1 MRQPFTSSSN
11 TTNKNRTPTMKT
23 ILLLTAIMFTAAAR
37 ADEQV
42 ISTFSWKEL
51 AEAGKLTSGTLTGAP
66 DNALEVK
73 NRGPSMMS
81 ATVLTIVQ
89 PKITTDFYAVTGEV
103 RYDNVDGDGFLEM
116 RSHFGETAAYFSRTL
131 GVSGPM
137 AKLTG
142 TSDWRAFTLP
152 FNAKGASS
160 RPSKLVVNVQLPGKG
175 SVFLRNLKLVQS
187 TSFDGAAT
195 PTGGAWSDRTAGIV
209 GGVAGALI
217 GCLGAL
223 IEWLAVRGKA
233 QRFVV
238 NAMRVLIGAGVAFA
252 LGGLAGVALRQPYG
266 VCYVLLLLGVLV
278 VVIFPFRL
286 RRYQDRYREFELRRM
301 TSMDAT
307 AR

>member
-1 MRQPFTSSSN
+1 
-11 TTNKNRTPTMKT
+11 MKT
-23 ILLLTAIMFTAAAR
+23 ILLLLLTAIIFTAAAR

-73 NRGPSMMS
+73 NRGPGAMS

-103 RYDNVDGDGFLEM
+103 RYDNVEGDGFLEM
-116 RSHFGETAAYFSRTL
+116 WSHFGETAAYFSRTL
-131 GVSGPM
+131 GLAGPM

-160 RPSKLVVNVQLPGKG
+160 RPSKLVVNVKLPGKG

-195 PTGGAWSDRTAGIV
+195 QIGSGWSYQTAGIV
-209 GGVAGALI
+209 GGVGGALI

-223 IEWLAVRGKA
+223 IEWLAARGKA

-238 NAMRVLIGAGVAFA
+238 NAVRVLIGAGVAFA
-252 LGGLAGVALRQPYG
+252 LGGLAAVALRQPYG
-266 VCYVLLLLGVLV
+266 VWYALLLLGVLM

>member
-1 MRQPFTSSSN
+1 
-11 TTNKNRTPTMKT
+11 MKT
-23 ILLLTAIMFTAAAR
+23 ILLLLTAIIFTATAR
-37 ADEQV
+37 ADDQV

-51 AEAGKLTSGTLTGAP
+51 ADAGKLTAGTLTGAP
-66 DNALEVK
+66 DNALKVE
-73 NRGPSMMS
+73 NPGPGAMS
-81 ATVLTIVQ
+81 VTVLTIVQ
-89 PKITTDFYAVTGEV
+89 PKITTDFYAVSGEV
-103 RYDNVDGDGFLEM
+103 RYDNVEGDGFLEM
-116 RSHFGETAAYFSRTL
+116 WSHFGATAAYFSRTL
-131 GVSGPM
+131 GITAPM

-142 TSDWRAFTLP
+142 TSNWRAFTLP

-160 RPSKLVVNVQLPGKG
+160 RPSKLVVNVYLPGKG

-187 TSFDGAAT
+187 TAAT
-195 PTGGAWSDRTAGIV
+195 QSGAGWSGRTAGIV
-209 GGVAGALI
+209 GGVGGVLI

-238 NAMRVLIGAGVAFA
+238 NAVRVLIGVGVASA
-252 LGGLAGVALRQPYG
+252 LGGLAAVVLRQPYAVWYALLLIG
-266 VCYVLLLLGVLV
+266 VLL

-301 TSMDAT
+301 ASMDAT

>member
-1 MRQPFTSSSN
+1 
-11 TTNKNRTPTMKT
+11 MKT
-23 ILLLTAIMFTAAAR
+23 ILLLLAAIIFTAAAR

-42 ISTFSWKEL
+42 IATFSWKEL
-51 AEAGKLTSGTLTGAP
+51 ADAGKLTAGTLTGAP
-66 DNALEVK
+66 DNALK
-73 NRGPSMMS
+73 LDNRGPGAMS
-81 ATVLTIVQ
+81 ATVLTIAQ

-103 RYDNVDGDGFLEM
+103 RYDNVEGDGFLEM
-116 RSHFGETAAYFSRTL
+116 WSHFGETAAYFSRTL
-131 GVSGPM
+131 GMSGPM

-142 TSDWRAFTLP
+142 TSDWRTFALP

-187 TSFDGAAT
+187 TSFAAASHIDGEWSGRTAAI
-195 PTGGAWSDRTAGIV
+195 GGAI
-209 GGVAGALI
+209 GGVFI

-238 NAMRVLIGAGVAFA
+238 NAVRVLIGVGVASA
-252 LGGLAGVALRQPYG
+252 LGGLAAVALRQPYG
-266 VCYVLLLLGVLV
+266 VWYALLLIGVLL

-301 TSMDAT
+301 ASMDAT

>member
-1 MRQPFTSSSN
+1 
-11 TTNKNRTPTMKT
+11 MKT
-23 ILLLTAIMFTAAAR
+23 ILLLLLTAIISTTAAR

-42 ISTFSWKEL
+42 ISTFSWKEEL
-51 AEAGKLTSGTLTGAP
+51 ADAGKLTVGTLTGAP
-66 DNALEVK
+66 DNALKVE
-73 NRGPSMMS
+73 NRGPGAMS

-103 RYDNVDGDGFLEM
+103 RYDNVEGDGFLEM
-116 RSHFGETAAYFSRTL
+116 WSPFGETAAYFSRTL
-131 GVSGPM
+131 GVAGPV

-160 RPSKLVVNVQLPGKG
+160 RPSKLMLNVQLPGKG
-175 SVFLRNLKLVQS
+175 GVFLRNLKLVQS

-195 PTGGAWSDRTAGIV
+195 QTGSGWSYQTAGIV
-209 GGVAGALI
+209 GGALI
-217 GCLGAL
+217 GGLGAL
-223 IEWLAVRGKA
+223 IEWLAARGKA

-238 NAMRVLIGAGVAFA
+238 NAVRVLIGVGVAFA
-252 LGGLAGVALRQPYG
+252 LGGLAAVALRQPYG
-266 VCYVLLLLGVLV
+266 VWYALLLLGVLV

-286 RRYQDRYREFELRRM
+286 RSYQDRYREFELRRM

-307 AR
+307 RTMSRSHAWGKS

>member
-1 MRQPFTSSSN
+1 
-11 TTNKNRTPTMKT
+11 MKT
-23 ILLLTAIMFTAAAR
+23 TLLLLTAIIFTAAAR

-51 AEAGKLTSGTLTGAP
+51 ADAGKLTAGTITGAP
-66 DNALEVK
+66 DNALKVE
-73 NRGPSMMS
+73 NPGPRAMS

-89 PKITTDFYAVTGEV
+89 PKITTDFYAVTGDM
-103 RYDNVDGDGFLEM
+103 RYDNVEGDGFLEM
-116 RSHFGETAAYFSRTL
+116 WSHFGETAAYFSRTL
-131 GVSGPM
+131 GITGPM

-142 TSDWRAFTLP
+142 TSDWRTFTLP

-160 RPSKLVVNVQLPGKG
+160 RPSKLVVNVQLPAKG

-187 TSFDGAAT
+187 TGFGGAAT
-195 PTGGAWSDRTAGIV
+195 QTGGSWSDRTAGII
-209 GGVAGALI
+209 GGVGGALI

-238 NAMRVLIGAGVAFA
+238 NAVRVLIGAGVAFL
-252 LGGLAGVALRQPYG
+252 LGGLVAVALRQPYELW
-266 VCYVLLLLGVLV
+266 YALLLLGVLV

-286 RRYQDRYREFELRRM
+286 RRYQNRYREFELRRM

>member
-1 MRQPFTSSSN
+1 
-11 TTNKNRTPTMKT
+11 MKT
-23 ILLLTAIMFTAAAR
+23 ILLLLTAIIFTATAR
-37 ADEQV
+37 ADDQV

-51 AEAGKLTSGTLTGAP
+51 ADAGKLTAGTLTGAP
-66 DNALEVK
+66 DNALKVG
-73 NRGPSMMS
+73 NPGPGAMS
-81 ATVLTIVQ
+81 VTVLTIVQ
-89 PKITTDFYAVTGEV
+89 PKITTDFYAVSGEV
-103 RYDNVDGDGFLEM
+103 RYDNVEGDGFLEM
-116 RSHFGETAAYFSRTL
+116 WSHFGETAAYFSRTL
-131 GVSGPM
+131 GITGPM

-142 TSDWRAFTLP
+142 TSNWRAFTLP

-160 RPSKLVVNVQLPGKG
+160 RPSKLVVNVYLPGKG

-187 TSFDGAAT
+187 TAAT
-195 PTGGAWSDRTAGIV
+195 YTGGGWSGRTAGVV
-209 GGVAGALI
+209 GGVGGVLI

-238 NAMRVLIGAGVAFA
+238 NAVRALIGVGVASA
-252 LGGLAGVALRQPYG
+252 LAGLAAIALRQPYG
-266 VCYVLLLLGVLV
+266 VWYALLLIGVLL

-301 TSMDAT
+301 ASMDAT

>member
-1 MRQPFTSSSN
+1 
-11 TTNKNRTPTMKT
+11 MKT
-23 ILLLTAIMFTAAAR
+23 ILLLLTTIIFTAAAR

-51 AEAGKLTSGTLTGAP
+51 ADAGKLTVGTLTGAP
-66 DNALEVK
+66 DNALKVE
-73 NRGPSMMS
+73 NRGPGAMS

-103 RYDNVDGDGFLEM
+103 RYDNVEGDGFLEM
-116 RSHFGETAAYFSRTL
+116 WSHFGETAAYFSRTL
-131 GVSGPM
+131 GAAGPM

-160 RPSKLVVNVQLPGKG
+160 RPSKLMLNVQLPGKG
-175 SVFLRNLKLVQS
+175 GVFLRNLKLVQS

-195 PTGGAWSDRTAGIV
+195 QIGSGWSYQTAGIV
-209 GGVAGALI
+209 GGVGGALI

-223 IEWLAVRGKA
+223 IEWLAARGKA

-238 NAMRVLIGAGVAFA
+238 NAARVLIGVGVAFA
-252 LGGLAGVALRQPYG
+252 LGGLAAVALRQPYG
-266 VCYVLLLLGVLV
+266 VWYALLLLGVSM

-286 RRYQDRYREFELRRM
+286 RSYQDRYREFELRRM

>member
-1 MRQPFTSSSN
+1 
-11 TTNKNRTPTMKT
+11 MKT
-23 ILLLTAIMFTAAAR
+23 ILPILSAIIFTATAR

-51 AEAGKLTSGTLTGAP
+51 ADAGKLTAGTLTGAP
-66 DNALEVK
+66 DNALKIE
-73 NRGPSMMS
+73 NGGQGPLS

-103 RYDNVDGDGFLEM
+103 RYDNVAGDGFLEM
-116 RSHFGETAAYFSRTL
+116 WSHFGETTAYFSRTL
-131 GVSGPM
+131 GVAGPM

-142 TSDWRAFTLP
+142 TSGWRTFTLP
-152 FNAKGASS
+152 FNAKGTSS
-160 RPSKLVVNVQLPGKG
+160 PPSKLVVNVYLPGKG
-175 SVFLRNLKLVQS
+175 SVFLRNLTLVQS
-187 TSFDGAAT
+187 TSSAAGAD
-195 PTGGAWSDRTAGIV
+195 TGGEWSGRTAGIV
-209 GGVAGALI
+209 GGVGGVLI

-238 NAMRVLIGAGVAFA
+238 NAVRVLIGVGVASA
-252 LGGLAGVALRQPYG
+252 LAGLAALALRQPYG
-266 VCYVLLLLGVLV
+266 VWYAVLLLGVVV

-286 RRYQDRYREFELRRM
+286 RSYHDRYREFELRRM
-301 TSMDAT
+301 TSMDAA

>member
-1 MRQPFTSSSN
+1 
-11 TTNKNRTPTMKT
+11 MKT
-23 ILLLTAIMFTAAAR
+23 LLSFLLSSIIFTAVTR

-51 AEAGKLTSGTLTGAP
+51 ADAGKLTAGTLTGEP
-66 DNALEVK
+66 DNALK
-73 NRGPSMMS
+73 IDNRGPGAMS

-103 RYDNVDGDGFLEM
+103 RYDNVEGDGFLEM
-116 RSHFGETAAYFSRTL
+116 WSHFGERAAYFSRTL
-131 GVSGPM
+131 GLSGAM

-142 TSDWRAFTLP
+142 TSNWRAFMLP

-195 PTGGAWSDRTAGIV
+195 QTGVGWSDRTAGIV
-209 GGVAGALI
+209 GGIGGALI

-238 NAMRVLIGAGVAFA
+238 NAVRVLIGAGVASA
-252 LGGLAGVALRQPYG
+252 LGGLAALALRQPYG
-266 VCYVLLLLGVLV
+266 VWYALLLLGVAV

-286 RRYQDRYREFELRRM
+286 RSYHDRYREFELRRM

>member
-1 MRQPFTSSSN
+1 
-11 TTNKNRTPTMKT
+11 MKT
-23 ILLLTAIMFTAAAR
+23 ILLLLTAIIFTATAR
-37 ADEQV
+37 ADDQV

-51 AEAGKLTSGTLTGAP
+51 ADAGKLTAGTLTGAP
-66 DNALEVK
+66 DNALKVG
-73 NRGPSMMS
+73 NPGPGATSV
-81 ATVLTIVQ
+81 TVLTIVQ
-89 PKITTDFYAVTGEV
+89 PKITTDFYAVSGEV
-103 RYDNVDGDGFLEM
+103 RYDNVEGDGFLEM
-116 RSHFGETAAYFSRTL
+116 WSHFGETAAYFSRTL
-131 GVSGPM
+131 GITGPM

-142 TSDWRAFTLP
+142 TSNWRAFTLP

-160 RPSKLVVNVQLPGKG
+160 RPSKLVVNVYLPGKG

-187 TSFDGAAT
+187 TAAT
-195 PTGGAWSDRTAGIV
+195 YTGGGWSGRTAGVV
-209 GGVAGALI
+209 GGVGGVLI

-238 NAMRVLIGAGVAFA
+238 NAVRALIGVGVASA
-252 LGGLAGVALRQPYG
+252 LAGLAAIALRQPYG
-266 VCYVLLLLGVLV
+266 VWYALLLIGVLL

-301 TSMDAT
+301 ASMDAT

>member
-1 MRQPFTSSSN
+1 
-11 TTNKNRTPTMKT
+11 MKT
-23 ILLLTAIMFTAAAR
+23 ILPILSAIIFTATAR

-51 AEAGKLTSGTLTGAP
+51 ADAGKLTAGTLTGAP
-66 DNALEVK
+66 DNPLKIE
-73 NRGPSMMS
+73 NGGQGPLS

-103 RYDNVDGDGFLEM
+103 RYDNVEGDSFLEM
-116 RSHFGETAAYFSRTL
+116 WSHFGETTAYFSRTL
-131 GVSGPM
+131 GVNGPM

-142 TSDWRAFTLP
+142 TSGWRTFTLP

-160 RPSKLVVNVQLPGKG
+160 PPSKLVVNVYLPGKG
-175 SVFLRNLKLVQS
+175 SVFLRNLTLVQS
-187 TSFDGAAT
+187 TSSAAGAD
-195 PTGGAWSDRTAGIV
+195 TGGEWSGRTAGIV
-209 GGVAGALI
+209 GGVGGVLI

-238 NAMRVLIGAGVAFA
+238 NAVRVLIGVGVASA
-252 LGGLAGVALRQPYG
+252 LAGLAALALRQPYG
-266 VCYVLLLLGVLV
+266 VWYAVLLLGVVV

-286 RRYQDRYREFELRRM
+286 RSYHDRYREFELRRM
-301 TSMDAT
+301 TSMDAA

>member
-1 MRQPFTSSSN
+1 
-11 TTNKNRTPTMKT
+11 MKT
-23 ILLLTAIMFTAAAR
+23 ILLLLTAIIFTATAR
-37 ADEQV
+37 ADDQV

-51 AEAGKLTSGTLTGAP
+51 ADAGKLTAGTLTGAP
-66 DNALEVK
+66 DNALKVG
-73 NRGPSMMS
+73 NPGPGAMS
-81 ATVLTIVQ
+81 VTVLTIVQ
-89 PKITTDFYAVTGEV
+89 PKITTDFYAVSGEV
-103 RYDNVDGDGFLEM
+103 RYDNVEGDGFLEM
-116 RSHFGETAAYFSRTL
+116 WSHFGETAAYFSRTL
-131 GVSGPM
+131 GITGPM

-142 TSDWRAFTLP
+142 TSNWRAFTLP

-160 RPSKLVVNVQLPGKG
+160 RPSKLVVNVYLPGKG

-187 TSFDGAAT
+187 TAAT
-195 PTGGAWSDRTAGIV
+195 YTDGGWSGRTAGVIGGV
-209 GGVAGALI
+209 GGVLI

-238 NAMRVLIGAGVAFA
+238 NAVRALIGVGVASS
-252 LGGLAGVALRQPYG
+252 LGGLAAIALRQPYG
-266 VCYVLLLLGVLV
+266 VWYALLLIGVLL

>member
-1 MRQPFTSSSN
+1 MRPPFASFSN
-11 TTNKNRTPTMKT
+11 TTDKNRTLTMKT
-23 ILLLTAIMFTAAAR
+23 ILLLTAIIFTAAAR

-51 AEAGKLTSGTLTGAP
+51 ADAGKLTVGTLTGAP
-66 DNALEVK
+66 DNALKVE
-73 NRGPSMMS
+73 NRGPGAMS

-103 RYDNVDGDGFLEM
+103 RYDNVEGDGFLEM
-116 RSHFGETAAYFSRTL
+116 WSHFGETAAYFSRTL
-131 GVSGPM
+131 GAAGPM

-142 TSDWRAFTLP
+142 TSHWRAFTLP

-160 RPSKLVVNVQLPGKG
+160 RPSKLTLNVQLPGKG
-175 SVFLRNLKLVQS
+175 GVFLRNLKLVQS
-187 TSFDGAAT
+187 TSFDGAT
-195 PTGGAWSDRTAGIV
+195 TQIGSGWSYQTAGIV
-209 GGVAGALI
+209 GGVGGALI

-223 IEWLAVRGKA
+223 IEWLAARGKA

-238 NAMRVLIGAGVAFA
+238 NAVRVLIGVGVAFA
-252 LGGLAGVALRQPYG
+252 LGGLAAVALRQPYG
-266 VCYVLLLLGVLV
+266 VWYALLLLGVLM

-286 RRYQDRYREFELRRM
+286 RSYQDRYREFELRRM